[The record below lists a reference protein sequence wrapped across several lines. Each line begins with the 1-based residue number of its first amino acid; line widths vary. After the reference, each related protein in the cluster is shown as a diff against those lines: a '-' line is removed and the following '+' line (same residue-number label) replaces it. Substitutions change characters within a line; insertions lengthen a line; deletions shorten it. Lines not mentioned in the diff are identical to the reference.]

1 MRQSSLKEIV
11 VCGYA
16 GAERMAQ
23 SVIPYLSPLSMRQA
37 HTRDELFEALWQCHP
52 PVCIVEHKILSVDP
66 IKALTETQL
75 DAATLAAITQ
85 LFRTYELL
93 PELARLSPETKF
105 VITSHIRG
113 SGLSRAEHAL
123 YRQREEVI
131 KVMGF
136 VNGTS
141 NTIYLL
147 KLLSRV
153 YLGRTWKGY
162 GAA

>member
-1 MRQSSLKEIV
+1 MSQSTSKEVV

-23 SVIPYLSPLSMRQA
+23 SVVPYLSPLCMRQA
-37 HTRDELFEALWQCHP
+37 HTRDELFEALSQCHP
-52 PVCIVEHKILSVDP
+52 PVCIVEHKVLSIDP
-66 IKALTETQL
+66 IKVLTETQL
-75 DAATLAAITQ
+75 DAATLAAMTKA
-85 LFRTYELL
+85 FTTYELL
-93 PELARLSPETKF
+93 PDLAGCSPETRF
-105 VITSHIRG
+105 VITSHTRG

-123 YRQREEVI
+123 YKQRPEVI

-136 VNGTS
+136 VNGTG

-153 YLGRTWKGY
+153 YLGKAWKGY
-162 GAA
+162 DVA